1 MRVLLALM
9 LLLPQRH
16 SVSPPGVV
24 PVGPFS
30 SGLMAGDTLYISGQ
44 GARDAEGK
52 LPPTFEA
59 QTNQCLKNVQAVAQA
74 AGLTM
79 DHVVYT
85 HAYLTDMANYA
96 ALNQVYATYFTGTLP
111 ARSTM
116 GVARM
121 PLETPVEISAI
132 AVRDLSSRKAV
143 TLPDAI
149 SPVPLSP
156 GIRTAD
162 RFYMSGILGRDAGAN
177 TTPATG
183 SEQIAVCLS
192 RIARVL
198 SAAQLTGAHLLSLN
212 VYRTAELPASQTEQA
227 FRQAF
232 PDAAL
237 SLIEVSSLPFGVQ
250 VGVTGV
256 ATLNAA
262 EKQVY
267 RAGGQTVCAATATAV
282 YCSTEAADTVGEALR
297 TVDARLRAMGTSLVQ
312 AVATNVYLNDIDI
325 FQNMNAIYALQF
337 ATPYPAR
344 TTVQPQRTGFG
355 AAVRISVTAAR

>member
-1 MRVLLALM
+1 M
-9 LLLPQRH
+9 LLLPQRQ
-16 SVSPPGVV
+16 SVSPAGVV

-44 GARDAEGK
+44 GARDSEGN
-52 LPPTFEA
+52 LPATFEA
-59 QTNQCLKNVQAVAQA
+59 QTHQCMKNIQGVMQA

-79 DHVVYT
+79 DHIVYT

-96 ALNQVYATYFTGTLP
+96 AMNKVYATYFTGTLP

-132 AVRDLSSRKAV
+132 AVRDLSSRKGV
-143 TLPDAI
+143 TLPGAT

-156 GIRTAD
+156 GVLAAD
-162 RFYMSGILGRDAGAN
+162 RFYLSGILGRDAEAN

-183 SEQIAVCLS
+183 SEQIALCLS

-198 SAAQLTGAHLLSLN
+198 SAAQLTGGHLLNLN
-212 VYRTAELPASQTEQA
+212 VYRTSELPPSQTEQA
-227 FRQAF
+227 FRKAF

-237 SLIEVSSLPFGVQ
+237 SLIEVSALPFGVQ
-250 VGVTGV
+250 VGVTGT
-256 ATLNAA
+256 AALNAA

-267 RAGGQTVCAATATAV
+267 RSGGQTVCAAAGSAV
-282 YCSTEAADTVGEALR
+282 YCSDEAADTAGEALR
-297 TVDARLRAMGTSLVQ
+297 IIDIRLRAMGSSLVW

-355 AAVRISVTAAR
+355 AAVRISVTAVR